1 MLWKVKLHRL
11 VLEEDF
17 KRIDKTQ
24 QLKIIRAIKSK
35 LSKAPN
41 KYGRQLSGQ
50 LSKYRRLRVE
60 DYRVIYE
67 VLKDKVKVHV
77 IKIGIRRD
85 FEVYREIIRRL
96 KKMS

>member
-11 VLEEDF
+11 VLKEDF
-17 KRIDKTQ
+17 KRIDRTQ

-35 LSKAPN
+35 LTKAPN

-67 VLKDKVKVHV
+67 VLNDKILVQV
-77 IKIGIRRD
+77 IKIGVRRD
-85 FEVYREIIRRL
+85 FKVYKEIIKRL
-96 KKMS
+96 KKMN